1 MKTSYFIGCNI
12 KNPFK
17 VNKNLTV
24 PLCNLIAWNKDY
36 LCLPMGN
43 RRLISAACIL
53 AFAMVLLHSAIPHT
67 HHCTVRENHI
77 HHHYNCG
84 QLGTYLQSSDD
95 DIQLFIG
102 DLLESG
108 GPDAGRGGSAERRI
122 FDSGDHFQ
130 AAPAA
135 SLPQLS
141 LRGPPEH

>member
-67 HHCTVRENHI
+67 HHCTVREKHI

-84 QLGTYLQSSDD
+84 QLDTYLQSSD
-95 DIQLFIG
+95 
-102 DLLESG
+102 SC
-108 GPDAGRGGSAERRI
+108 S
-122 FDSGDHFQ
+122 
-130 AAPAA
+130 
-135 SLPQLS
+135 
-141 LRGPPEH
+141 